1 MIQSSELLGLIEYY
15 DAIFNR
21 KGLVKKESEF
31 RTNKLSLILDL
42 IRSTGLFDNHE
53 TNLISKIIDAWRLRV
68 PEKTSNQRE
77 EELHAVLKCIRNI
90 KNAVKH
96 DVESYG
102 QRSDCQLRVVIL
114 SFLPIT
120 PTDFP
125 PDDAPEILDLLSQVV
140 GYSSSIT
147 GSERRPSFTSDG
159 VFGGFIL

>member
-1 MIQSSELLGLIEYY
+1 MIQSSELMGLIEYY

-68 PEKTSNQRE
+68 PEKSSNQRE

-96 DVESYG
+96 DGESHG
-102 QRSDCQLRVVIL
+102 QRNDCQLGVVIL
-114 SFLPIT
+114 SCLPIT

-125 PDDAPEILDLLSQVV
+125 PDDAPEILGLLSQVV
-140 GYSSSIT
+140 GYSSSLIE
-147 GSERRPSFTSDG
+147 SKRCPSFTSDG